1 MFRKTYST
9 DAIEWKGLFMVNGVL
24 TPITFS
30 GGKSGNGRRIKAR
43 FTTADPVFQKAIESD
58 PRYKKSIF
66 FETMYEEVKE
76 KVEEEIP
83 GKKVY
88 TDNRLQDAQN
98 ILRTEYGATLNDV
111 SNKSKILEFARKN
124 NVVFPNIK

>member
-1 MFRKTYST
+1 
-9 DAIEWKGLFMVNGVL
+9 MVKGVL

-43 FTTADPVFQKAIESD
+43 FTTADKVLQDAIESD

-66 FETMYEEVKE
+66 FEAMYEEVKE

-98 ILRTEYGATLNDV
+98 ILVSEYGAKLNEV
-111 SNKSKILEFARKN
+111 SNKAKILEFAKKK
-124 NVVFPNIK
+124 NVVFSNIK